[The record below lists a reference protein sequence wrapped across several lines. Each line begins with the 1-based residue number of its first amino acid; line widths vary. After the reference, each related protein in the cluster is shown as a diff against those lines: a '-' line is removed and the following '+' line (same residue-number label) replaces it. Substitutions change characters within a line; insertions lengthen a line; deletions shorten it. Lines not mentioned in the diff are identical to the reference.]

1 MTGVTRWWWVRH
13 APVVGN
19 GGRIHGQNDVPC
31 DTSDTRALQALAAA
45 LPADAV
51 WVTSHLARAV
61 DTAKAITAA
70 GVPARLSIV
79 ERDLAEQNFGRW
91 QGLRWKDVDAADDPA
106 SKAFWRAPGLN
117 APPGGESFADLAR
130 RVAAVMGRLTAEHA
144 GADIVAVTHGGT
156 IRGALTLALE
166 LDPGQALSI
175 KVDNLSLTRINHVG
189 DAVAARR
196 GGAWRVV
203 GVNVPVV
210 SQVKI

>member
-13 APVVGN
+13 APVAGN
-19 GGRIHGQNDVPC
+19 GGRIHGQDDVPC
-31 DTSDTRALQALAAA
+31 DTSDTRAFQALAAA

-51 WVTSHLARAV
+51 WVTSPLARAV

-70 GVPARLSIV
+70 GAAPRLSIV

-91 QGLRWKDVDAADDPA
+91 QGRRWKDIEAADDPTYEA
-106 SKAFWRAPGLN
+106 YWRAPGLN

-130 RVAAVMGRLTAEHA
+130 RVAAVMGRLTADHA
-144 GADIVAVTHGGT
+144 GTDIVAVTHGGT
-156 IRGALTLALE
+156 IRGALTLALA

-175 KVDNLSLTRINHVG
+175 KVDNLSLTRINHVS
-189 DAVAARR
+189 DAMAARR

-203 GVNVPVV
+203 GVNVPVR
-210 SQVKI
+210 

>member
-19 GGRIHGQNDVPC
+19 GGRIHGQDDVPC
-31 DTSDTRALQALAAA
+31 DTSDTRALQALAAS
-45 LPADAV
+45 LPAGAV
-51 WVTSHLARAV
+51 WVTSRLARAV

-79 ERDLAEQNFGRW
+79 ERDLAEQNFGQW
-91 QGLRWKDVDAADDPA
+91 QGLRWKDIEAADDPA
-106 SKAFWRAPGLN
+106 YEAYWRAPALN

-130 RVAAVMGRLTAEHA
+130 RVAAVMGRLTAEYA

-156 IRGALTLALE
+156 IRGALTLALALE
-166 LDPGQALSI
+166 PGQALSI
-175 KVDNLSLTRINHVG
+175 KVDTLSLTRINHVD

-203 GVNVPVV
+203 GVNLPPR
-210 SQVKI
+210 

>member
-19 GGRIHGQNDVPC
+19 GGRIHGQDDVPC
-31 DTSDTRALQALAAA
+31 DTSDTRAFQALAAA

-51 WVTSHLARAV
+51 WVTSPLARAV

-79 ERDLAEQNFGRW
+79 ERDLVEQNFGQW
-91 QGLRWKDVDAADDPA
+91 QGLWWKDIEAADDPA
-106 SKAFWRAPGLN
+106 YEAYWRAPALN

-130 RVAAVMGRLTAEHA
+130 RVAAVMGRLTAEYA

-156 IRGALTLALE
+156 IRGALTLALALE
-166 LDPGQALSI
+166 PGQALSI
-175 KVDNLSLTRINHVG
+175 KVDTLSLTRINHVD

-203 GVNVPVV
+203 GVNLPPR
-210 SQVKI
+210 

>member
-1 MTGVTRWWWVRH
+1 MSRPTRWWWVRH
-13 APVVGN
+13 APVAGN
-19 GGRIHGQNDVPC
+19 GGRINGQNDVPC

-61 DTAKAITAA
+61 DTARAITAA
-70 GVPARLSIV
+70 GVRARRSIV

-91 QGLRWKDVDAADDPA
+91 QGLRWEDVEAADDPTYE
-106 SKAFWRAPGLN
+106 AFWRNPALN

-130 RVAAVMGRLTAEHA
+130 RVAAVMRRLTAEHA

-156 IRGALTLALE
+156 IRGALTLALDLE
-166 LDPGQALSI
+166 PGQALSI
-175 KVDNLSLTRINHVG
+175 KVDNLSLTRIHHVS

-203 GVNVPVV
+203 CVNVPPR
-210 SQVKI
+210 

>member
-1 MTGVTRWWWVRH
+1 MAGVTRWWWVRH

-19 GGRIHGQNDVPC
+19 GGRIHGQDDVPC
-31 DTSDTRALQALAAA
+31 DTSDTRALQALAAS
-45 LPADAV
+45 LPAGAV
-51 WVTSHLARAV
+51 WVTSRLARAV

-79 ERDLAEQNFGRW
+79 ERDLAEQNFGQW
-91 QGLRWKDVDAADDPA
+91 QGLRWKDIEAADDPA
-106 SKAFWRAPGLN
+106 YEAYWRAPALN

-130 RVAAVMGRLTAEHA
+130 RVAAVMGRLTAEYA

-156 IRGALTLALE
+156 IRGALTLALALE
-166 LDPGQALSI
+166 PGQALSI
-175 KVDNLSLTRINHVG
+175 KVDTLSLTRINHVD

-203 GVNVPVV
+203 GVNLPPR
-210 SQVKI
+210 

>member
-1 MTGVTRWWWVRH
+1 MNGVTRWWWVRH

-31 DTSDTRALQALAAA
+31 DTSDTRAFQALAAA
-45 LPADAV
+45 LPGDAV

-61 DTAKAITAA
+61 DTARAITAA

-91 QGLRWKDVDAADDPA
+91 QGLRWEDVQAGDDPTYE
-106 SKAFWRAPGLN
+106 AFWRSPALN

-130 RVAAVMGRLTAEHA
+130 RVAAVMRRLTAEHA

-156 IRGALTLALE
+156 IRGALTLALDLE
-166 LDPGQALSI
+166 PGQALSI
-175 KVDNLSLTRINHVG
+175 KVDNLSLTRIHHVS

-203 GVNVPVV
+203 GVNLPPR
-210 SQVKI
+210 

>member
-19 GGRIHGQNDVPC
+19 GGRIHGHNDVPC
-31 DTSDTRALQALAAA
+31 DTSDTRAFQALAAA

-61 DTAKAITAA
+61 DTAKAITAGGA
-70 GVPARLSIV
+70 AARLSIV
-79 ERDLAEQNFGRW
+79 ERDLAEQNFGQW
-91 QGLRWKDVDAADDPA
+91 QGRRWKDIEAADDPTYEA
-106 SKAFWRAPGLN
+106 YWRNPALN

-130 RVAAVMGRLTAEHA
+130 RVAAVMGRLTAEYA

-156 IRGALTLALE
+156 IRGALTLALALE
-166 LDPGQALSI
+166 PGQALSI
-175 KVDNLSLTRINHVG
+175 KVDNLSLTRINHVD

-203 GVNVPVV
+203 GVNLPVR
-210 SQVKI
+210 

>member
-19 GGRIHGQNDVPC
+19 GGRIHGQDDVPC
-31 DTSDTRALQALAAA
+31 DTSDTRALQALAAS
-45 LPADAV
+45 LPAGAV
-51 WVTSHLARAV
+51 WVTSRLARAV

-79 ERDLAEQNFGRW
+79 ERDLAEQNFGQW
-91 QGLRWKDVDAADDPA
+91 QGLRWKDIEAADDPA
-106 SKAFWRAPGLN
+106 YEAYWRAPALN

-130 RVAAVMGRLTAEHA
+130 RVAAVMGRLTADHA

-156 IRGALTLALE
+156 IRGALTLALALE
-166 LDPGQALSI
+166 PGQALSI
-175 KVDNLSLTRINHVG
+175 KVDTLSLTRINHVD

-203 GVNVPVV
+203 GVNLPPR
-210 SQVKI
+210 

>member
-1 MTGVTRWWWVRH
+1 MSRPTRWWWVRH
-13 APVVGN
+13 APVAGN
-19 GGRIHGQNDVPC
+19 GGRINGQNDVPC
-31 DTSDTRALQALAAA
+31 DTSDTRAFQALAAA
-45 LPADAV
+45 LPGDAV

-61 DTAKAITAA
+61 DTARAITAA
-70 GVPARLSIV
+70 GVRARRSIV

-91 QGLRWKDVDAADDPA
+91 QGLRWEDVEAGDDPTYE
-106 SKAFWRAPGLN
+106 AFWRSPALN

-130 RVAAVMGRLTAEHA
+130 RVAAVMRRLTAEHA

-156 IRGALTLALE
+156 IRGALTLALDLE
-166 LDPGQALSI
+166 PGQALSI

-203 GVNVPVV
+203 GVNVPPR
-210 SQVKI
+210 

>member
-1 MTGVTRWWWVRH
+1 MVVRKLWTPSRH
-13 APVVGN
+13 APVAGN

-31 DTSDTRALQALAAA
+31 DTSDTRPLQALAAA

-70 GVPARLSIV
+70 GVPPRLSIV
-79 ERDLAEQNFGRW
+79 ERDLAEQNFGQW
-91 QGLRWKDVDAADDPA
+91 QGLRWKDVEAADDSTYEAYWRNPA
-106 SKAFWRAPGLN
+106 LN

-130 RVAAVMGRLTAEHA
+130 RVAAVMGRLTADHA

-166 LDPGQALSI
+166 LEPGQALSI
-175 KVDNLSLTRINHVG
+175 KVDNLSLTRINHVS

-203 GVNVPVV
+203 GVNLPVV
-210 SQVKI
+210 SQFEI